1 MALLIQEQRD
11 GNYFYQILGQYCATR
26 PESGRNWFGSRKA
39 DKSVPSTPMSD
50 GVNEVSP
57 QLPRSRAGSTGENY
71 SETEASTPTDNKPR
85 LGVTL
90 SKSLLY
96 DVDHRNRSHRP
107 EVVNLHYDRLHNPD
121 NCYHIRL
128 EWMNAT
134 AKLIEDAV
142 VSWATAVDRFGL
154 RLVEVPIGEASAI
167 TKVHPFRAPYLVK
180 LALHPPRRQPQS
192 YFDATSFAPL
202 DKTEKHFYQK
212 AIMKKFNFVLDFEA
226 VQDFPPDVDVTYSWG
241 KPDYRFPQYIHR
253 SGVLLAQIT
262 DDGNFLLLANRL
274 YNNRSA
280 TGQEPATTDGA
291 DPQAGPL
298 ISSAPRS
305 SNHRGSPRASPH
317 SSPSFRAKQDV
328 PSSSTG
334 FARSGQATAFV
345 TPEQISKDFEVFCQD
360 AIGLDH
366 FYSEVLSK
374 SSSPGPNTPFLESS
388 IPTLGLPPSLMLKE
402 GSPTPSSR
410 EAKPRAGSSSN
421 AE

>member
-1 MALLIQEQRD
+1 
-11 GNYFYQILGQYCATR
+11 
-26 PESGRNWFGSRKA
+26 
-39 DKSVPSTPMSD
+39 MSD
-50 GVNEVSP
+50 GANEDSP
-57 QLPRSRAGSTGENY
+57 KLPRSRASSTGGNY
-71 SETEASTPTDNKPR
+71 SETEASTPTEIKPR

-96 DVDHRNRSHRP
+96 DVDHRKRSHRP

-121 NCYHIRL
+121 NCYHIRV

-142 VSWATAVDRFGL
+142 VSWATSVDRFGL

-167 TKVHPFRAPYLVK
+167 TKMHPFRAPYLVK
-180 LALHPPRRQPQS
+180 LAQNPPGRQPQS

-226 VQDFPPDVDVTYSWG
+226 VKDFPADVDVTYSWG
-241 KPDYRFPQYIHR
+241 KSDYRFPQYIHR

-262 DDGNFLLLANRL
+262 DEGNFLLLANRL

-280 TGQEPATTDGA
+280 AGQEPATTDGA

-298 ISSAPRS
+298 KSSAPRS
-305 SNHRGSPRASPH
+305 SHHRGSPRASPH

-328 PSSSTG
+328 PPPSTG

-345 TPEQISKDFEVFCQD
+345 TPEQISKDFEAFCQD

-374 SSSPGPNTPFLESS
+374 SSSPGPNTPFMESS
-388 IPTLGLPPSLMLKE
+388 IPTLGLPPSLILKE
-402 GSPTPSSR
+402 GSPTPSSS
-410 EAKPRAGSSSN
+410 EAKPRTGSSSSR
-421 AE
+421 E